1 MTSYLKADQ
10 TDTGHAPD
18 MTLTKP
24 FFKLIVCLWLTTAFA
39 GCEPEHHYEVLTPA
53 RVTLAAPDNI
63 RLLQAAGTVSMQSLT
78 NKFTWT
84 EKQWDSISV
93 VFPQVLCGPY
103 NITADGKVA
112 VSINGGRRRV
122 YRFRAANS
130 YVEVLDRPTEVKL
143 DIQLFK

>member
-18 MTLTKP
+18 LTLTKP

-93 VFPQVLCGPY
+93 VFPQVLCG
-103 NITADGKVA
+103 KVA